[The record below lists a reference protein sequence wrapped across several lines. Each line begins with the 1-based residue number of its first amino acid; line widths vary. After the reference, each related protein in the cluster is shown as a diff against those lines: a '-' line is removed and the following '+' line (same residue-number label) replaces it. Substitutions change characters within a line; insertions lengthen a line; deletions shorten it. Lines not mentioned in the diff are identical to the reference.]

1 MSRVADG
8 TLSVMAE
15 GGLVTILFT
24 DLVGSTELLSRAGDE
39 DAQRIFRAH
48 RHLLSDAVAAHGG
61 HEVKWLG
68 DGLMVAFPSAADAI
82 GCAIDMQR
90 ASRRLVEGEQLTV
103 RVGLN
108 AGEALRDV
116 DDYFGT
122 PVVVA
127 RRLCDRAEGGQ
138 ILCTETVAGLL
149 AGRAGFGFTELGKLA
164 LKGVPEPVAACE
176 VRYEVAPT
184 DDLPARLP
192 MVGRD
197 VEFARLTSRLSEAA
211 AGRGG
216 LVTIVG
222 EPGIG
227 KTRMLEELG
236 ERARQGGAQVLF
248 GRGFESDWAPPYGP
262 FVEALSAHVATVDAL
277 ELRADLGSGAS
288 PFAQLIPKARE
299 TLPDIP
305 EPVAVQPDEE
315 RFRLIDA
322 VAQFLVARSRRA
334 LVVVCLDDLQWA
346 EKGTVAMLRHLARF
360 AAQQRILVVGAY
372 REEEVEKGH
381 ALTGALQALERET
394 QLDHLSLERLG
405 DEGVL
410 AMLESFAQHEL
421 SAKVGA
427 AWTQKVGGNP
437 FFIKEMVRHLVETGD
452 LYRDERGGWTTT
464 RPIRELT
471 VPEGVHNVVARR
483 LSRLSEATHNLL
495 WVASAVEGAFRF
507 DVVAQVA
514 GLNELDALDAIDEA
528 LKTQVVKDAG
538 SDSYVFTHALIRYSI
553 YGQLS
558 SSRRMRLHRRM
569 AEALTATY
577 GVRPAPAQAGEIAA
591 QYHRSRTLSGAD
603 AGVDFAL
610 LAADHAQATGAH
622 DEAAAF
628 LRLGLDLLPESDE
641 RRPSLWGRLGIVLAW
656 ALAFD
661 EAVQVAA
668 AAGDAIAEAEG
679 KQAAAAYLSDA
690 AYVCA
695 MAGGV
700 TYAWALARSGLTYAG
715 SHDVSWARLVS
726 FDYERRAA
734 ENPEHPGLPID
745 STERRES
752 ALILRAARLDP
763 LGPAPMEAVF
773 DSREEALGS
782 SNLIVLNFWAGEYAD
797 CLPRLEAEAEDSESL
812 GRLARAAR
820 AWANA
825 AYCDVA
831 LGRIEKARAALE
843 KAQTLAGR
851 VGQPLF
857 PVLYAEFL
865 LSTALDEGWEHLA
878 SIYGAL
884 AASTAP
890 ALSWAFGMIYG
901 AASAISARLG
911 RTEEA
916 LGFLARLIP
925 WLESAPAW
933 TTSFNVMAC
942 GAAETLWLLERLHH
956 DELVERA
963 LREKV
968 LAPDFRH
975 PMMEGRLAL
984 ARLCALQGRHDEA
997 VQWFAEARRV
1007 LTEEGARPL
1016 LAIADYDEALMYL
1029 RRPGAGDA
1037 DSARPLLDAACRQFE
1052 AVGMTGWMRR
1062 AEELSKRLG

>member
-1 MSRVADG
+1 MHMVES
-8 TLSVMAE
+8 
-15 GGLVTILFT
+15 GLVTILFT
-24 DLVGSTELLSRAGDE
+24 DLVASTELLARAGDE
-39 DAQRIFRAH
+39 DAQRIFGAH
-48 RHLLSDAVAAHGG
+48 RQLLTDAVAAHGG

-82 GCAIDMQR
+82 GCAIDMQQ
-90 ASRRLVEGEQLTV
+90 ASRRPVEGEHLAI

-149 AGRAGFGFTELGKLA
+149 AGRAGFGFTGLGKLG

-176 VRYEVAPT
+176 VRYEVTTT
-184 DDLPARLP
+184 DEVPARLP

-197 VEFARLTSRLSEAA
+197 VEFGRLADRLTEAI

-216 LVTIVG
+216 LVTIIG

-227 KTRMLEELG
+227 KTRMLEELA
-236 ERARQGGAQVLF
+236 ERARQAGAHVLF
-248 GRGFESDWAPPYGP
+248 GRGFESEGSPPYGP
-262 FVEALSAHVATVDAL
+262 FVEALTVYVATVDAL
-277 ELRADLGSGAS
+277 ELRADLGPASS
-288 PFAQLIPKARE
+288 PFAQLVPKARE
-299 TLPDIP
+299 ILPDIP
-305 EPVAVQPDEE
+305 ESVAVQPDEE
-315 RFRLIDA
+315 RFRVIDA

-334 LVVVCLDDLQWA
+334 PLVVCLDDLQWA

-360 AAQQRILVVGAY
+360 ASPLRILVVGAY
-372 REEEVEKGH
+372 RGEDVDKGH
-381 ALTGALQALERET
+381 PLTGALQALERET
-394 QLDHLSLERLG
+394 QLDHLTLEPLG
-405 DEGVL
+405 DQGVK
-410 AMLESFAQHEL
+410 AMLESLARQEL
-421 SAKVGA
+421 SAKVAA
-427 AWTQKVGGNP
+427 AWSREVGGNP
-437 FFIKEMVRHLVETGD
+437 FFIEEVVRHLIETDD
-452 LYRDERGGWTTT
+452 LYRDESGRWTTT

-483 LSRLSEATHNLL
+483 LSRLSEAAHNLL
-495 WVASAVEGAFRF
+495 GVAAAVEGTFRF
-507 DVVAQVA
+507 DIVAQVA
-514 GLNELDALDAIDEA
+514 GLTEFDALDAIDEA
-528 LKTQVVKDAG
+528 VGARIVKDAG
-538 SDSYVFTHALIRYSI
+538 SDSYVFANALIRHSLYDH
-553 YGQLS
+553 LT

-569 AEALTATY
+569 AEALSTAY
-577 GVRPAPAQAGEIAA
+577 GARPTSAQAGEIAA
-591 QYHRSRTLSGAD
+591 QYHRSRALSGAE
-603 AGVDFAL
+603 AGVNFAL
-610 LAADHAQATGAH
+610 VAADHAQATGAH

-628 LRLGLDLLPESDE
+628 LRMVLDLLPEGDE
-641 RRPSLWGRLGIVLAW
+641 RRPSLRGRLGIVLAW

-700 TYAWALARSGLTYAG
+700 THAWALAGSGLTYAG
-715 SHDVSWARLVS
+715 ARDVAWARLVS

-745 STERRES
+745 SSERRES
-752 ALILRAARLDP
+752 ARILRAARLDP

-773 DSREEALGS
+773 DSREEALDS
-782 SNLIVLNFWAGEYAD
+782 SNLIVLNFWAGEYAH
-797 CLPRLEAEAEDSESL
+797 CLPRLEAEAEESESL

-831 LGRIEKARAALE
+831 LGDIEKARAALE
-843 KAQTLAGR
+843 KAQSLAGR
-851 VGQPLF
+851 VGQPIF
-857 PVLYAEFL
+857 PVVYAQFL
-865 LSTALDEGWEHLA
+865 LSTASDEDWEQLA
-878 SIYGAL
+878 SIYGGL
-884 AASTAP
+884 ATSTAP
-890 ALSWAFGMIYG
+890 GLSWAFGMIYG
-901 AASAISARLG
+901 AASVISARLA

-916 LGFLARLIP
+916 LGFLARLVP

-933 TTSFNVMAC
+933 TTSFNVMVC
-942 GAAETLWLLERLHH
+942 GAAETLWLLECLDH

-984 ARLCALQGRHDEA
+984 GRLCALQGRHDEA
-997 VQWFAEARRV
+997 VRRFAEARRV
-1007 LTEEGARPL
+1007 LSEQGARPL

-1029 RRPGAGDA
+1029 RRSGAGDA

-1052 AVGMTGWMRR
+1052 AIGMTGWMRR
-1062 AEELSKRLG
+1062 AEEVSKRLG

>member
-1 MSRVADG
+1 
-8 TLSVMAE
+8 MAE
-15 GGLVTILFT
+15 GGLVTLLFT
-24 DLVGSTELLSRAGDE
+24 DLVRSTELLARAGDE

-48 RHLLSDAVAAHGG
+48 RQLLTHAVAVHGG

-68 DGLMVAFPSAADAI
+68 DGLMVAFPSAADAV
-82 GCAIDMQR
+82 GCAIAMQQ
-90 ASRRLVEGEQLTV
+90 ASRRPVEGEHLAI

-164 LKGVPEPVAACE
+164 LKGVPEAVAACE
-176 VRYEVAPT
+176 VRYEVTAT
-184 DDLPARLP
+184 DELPARLP

-197 VEFARLTSRLSEAA
+197 VEFGRLVTRLAEAI

-216 LVTIVG
+216 LVTIIG

-227 KTRMLEELG
+227 KTRMLEELT
-236 ERARQGGAQVLF
+236 ERARQAGAQVLF
-248 GRGFESDWAPPYGP
+248 GRGFESEWSPPYGP
-262 FVEALSAHVATVDAL
+262 FVDALTVHVGSVDAL

-288 PFAQLIPKARE
+288 PFAQLVPKTRE
-299 TLPDIP
+299 ILSDIP
-305 EPVAVQPDEE
+305 EPVPVQPDEE

-322 VAQFLVARSRRA
+322 VAQFLAARSRRIP
-334 LVVVCLDDLQWA
+334 LVVCLDDLQWA

-360 AAQQRILVVGAY
+360 AAQQRILVVGAF
-372 REEEVEKGH
+372 RGEDLDKDH
-381 ALTGALQALERET
+381 PLTGALQALERET
-394 QLDHLSLERLG
+394 QLDHVRLEPLR
-405 DEGVL
+405 EGGVQ

-421 SAKVGA
+421 SAKVAA
-427 AWTQKVGGNP
+427 AWTREVGGNP
-437 FFIKEMVRHLVETGD
+437 FFIEEMVRHLIEAGD
-452 LYRDERGGWTTT
+452 LYRDDSGRWTTT

-483 LSRLSEATHNLL
+483 LSRLSEAAQSLL
-495 WVASAVEGAFRF
+495 AVAAAVEGTFHF
-507 DVVAQVA
+507 DIVSQVA
-514 GLNELDALDAIDEA
+514 GLSELDALDAIEEA
-528 LKTQVVKDAG
+528 VEARVLKDAG
-538 SDSYVFTHALIRYSI
+538 SDTFVFANALIRHSLYD
-553 YGQLS
+553 QLIS
-558 SSRRMRLHRRM
+558 PRRIRLHRRM
-569 AEALTATY
+569 AEALSTRY
-577 GVRPAPAQAGEIAA
+577 GARPTPAQAAEIAA
-591 QYHRSRTLSGAD
+591 QYHRSRALSGAET
-603 AGVDFAL
+603 GVDFAL
-610 LAADHAQATGAH
+610 VAADHAQTTGAH

-628 LRLGLDLLPESDE
+628 LRMGLDLLPEGDE
-641 RRPSLWGRLGIVLAW
+641 RRASLRGRLAIVLAW

-661 EAVQVAA
+661 EAVQLAA

-700 TYAWALARSGLTYAG
+700 THAWALARAGLTYAAAR
-715 SHDVSWARLVS
+715 DVAWARLVS
-726 FDYERRAA
+726 FDYERRSA
-734 ENPEHPGLPID
+734 EDPEHPGLPID
-745 STERRES
+745 SIERRES
-752 ALILRAARLDP
+752 ARILRAAHLDP
-763 LGPAPMEAVF
+763 LGPAPIEAVF

-782 SNLIVLNFWAGEYAD
+782 SNLIVLNFWAGEYAY
-797 CLPRLEAEAEDSESL
+797 CLPRLEAEAEESESL

-831 LGRIEKARAALE
+831 LGQIDKARSALE
-843 KAQTLAGR
+843 KAQTLADR
-851 VGQPLF
+851 VGQPIF
-857 PVLYAEFL
+857 PVVYAEFL
-865 LSTALDEGWEHLA
+865 LGTALDDGWDHLA
-878 SIYGAL
+878 SVYGAL
-884 AASTAP
+884 ATSTAP
-890 ALSWAFGMIYG
+890 ALAWAFGMIYG
-901 AASAISARLG
+901 AASVISARLG

-916 LGFLARLIP
+916 LGFFARLSP
-925 WLESAPAW
+925 WLEKAPAW
-933 TTSFNVMAC
+933 TISFNVMVC
-942 GAAETLWLLERLHH
+942 GAAETLWLLERVDH

-984 ARLCALQGRHDEA
+984 GRLSALRHRYDEA
-997 VQWFAEARRV
+997 QSWFAEARRV
-1007 LTEEGARPL
+1007 LSEQGARPL
-1016 LAIADYDEALMYL
+1016 LAITDYDEALMYV
-1029 RRPGAGDA
+1029 RRGEPGDF
-1037 DSARPLLDAACRQFE
+1037 DRARPLVEAASRQFE
-1052 AVGMTGWMRR
+1052 AIGMTGWIRR
-1062 AEELSKRLG
+1062 VDQLDNQLG